1 GVRDF
6 AIFFD
11 DLKDDKGRHH
21 ENGKLQAEFLNRVQ
35 KNLHDRYKDVVPL
48 IMVPTEYYYEDMVK
62 GDKVKPYTRD
72 LAENLD
78 PRIVVL
84 YTGRG
89 VVCDGITDAE
99 LAEVNK
105 IFGREVGVW
114 WNYPVNDYSL
124 TPDGNRNVKLA
135 LGAIEKLPTAKM
147 TAIFFNPM
155 EQVQLSKIALA
166 TGAIYANNPA
176 TYDDEKAWDT
186 VLAEQFGNL
195 APQMKIFAEHSRH
208 MENSWAKVGAP
219 DAIEFSTAAANLMSD
234 MGRKSFIDFA
244 PLERQIDRTEKA
256 VNVLLKRLPKK
267 YLAECK
273 PQLEQLRRIMQADKV
288 ALDSLKSGQLD
299 PRLKVLREEIA
310 ANEKSI
316 KSVLNLVGFSIMA
329 GQGENVGFGV
339 YALKNWSER
348 TEESEFSTNILNR
361 LSMIASQFS
370 EAKVQLF
377 ELPAIPGLGSTNAM
391 DFKIQSVES
400 TDMNQL
406 ETVVQNF
413 TMQAMALPE
422 IMMAYSTYN
431 AQTPHA
437 YIEIDREKAESLGV
451 AVGSIYSA
459 LQTYVGS
466 SYVNDINIGT
476 QVNKVKFQADW
487 KYRKDLSSLD
497 KIYVQSLKGTMVPL
511 GSLIKIKTVLLPR
524 GIERYNQYPSAT
536 INALA
541 KSGVSSGA
549 AMQALED
556 LADKILPKGYT
567 YAWSGSSLQE
577 KNNQGQIYYIIAF
590 AVLFAYLFM
599 VAQYESWMIPLSV
612 MLSVTAAMLGAL
624 LGLFFM
630 KLPLS
635 IYAQLGLVLLVGLA
649 AKNAILIVE
658 FARDARQEGMPILKA
673 ALFATKERFR
683 AVLMTAFTFILGV
696 APLVWASGASA
707 GSRVAVGVP
716 VFWGMIIGTMAGLI
730 LIPLM
735 YILVQTITEYKKKDN
750 NDGFAA

>member
-1 GVRDF
+1 MKKFLALVLLSTIFFGGTALAVPIPLRGVVEGFYGTPWTFADRADIIDFCRQSNLNSYIYAPKDDPYHRNKWREPYPADKLAELKRLVAVANENDVRFIFAVSPGLDLNYKGDKGNEDFRKLIRKLDTMYQIGVRDF

-35 KNLHDRYKDVVPL
+35 KNLHDRYKDVAPL

-72 LAENLD
+72 LAANLD

-244 PLERQIDRTEKA
+244 PLERQIDRTERA

-273 PQLEQLRRIMQADKV
+273 LQLEQLRRIMQADKI
-288 ALDSLKSGQLD
+288 ALESLKSGRLD

-310 ANEKSI
+310 ANEKLAVISEEAGRKFI
-316 KSVLNLVGFSIMA
+316 DDVLNFFDA
-329 GQGENVGFGV
+329 
-339 YALKNWSER
+339 
-348 TEESEFSTNILNR
+348 
-361 LSMIASQFS
+361 
-370 EAKVQLF
+370 
-377 ELPAIPGLGSTNAM
+377 
-391 DFKIQSVES
+391 
-400 TDMNQL
+400 
-406 ETVVQNF
+406 QN
-413 TMQAMALPE
+413 
-422 IMMAYSTYN
+422 N
-431 AQTPHA
+431 G
-437 YIEIDREKAESLGV
+437 K
-451 AVGSIYSA
+451 
-459 LQTYVGS
+459 
-466 SYVNDINIGT
+466 
-476 QVNKVKFQADW
+476 
-487 KYRKDLSSLD
+487 RK
-497 KIYVQSLKGTMVPL
+497 K
-511 GSLIKIKTVLLPR
+511 
-524 GIERYNQYPSAT
+524 
-536 INALA
+536 
-541 KSGVSSGA
+541 
-549 AMQALED
+549 
-556 LADKILPKGYT
+556 
-567 YAWSGSSLQE
+567 
-577 KNNQGQIYYIIAF
+577 
-590 AVLFAYLFM
+590 
-599 VAQYESWMIPLSV
+599 
-612 MLSVTAAMLGAL
+612 
-624 LGLFFM
+624 
-630 KLPLS
+630 
-635 IYAQLGLVLLVGLA
+635 
-649 AKNAILIVE
+649 
-658 FARDARQEGMPILKA
+658 
-673 ALFATKERFR
+673 
-683 AVLMTAFTFILGV
+683 
-696 APLVWASGASA
+696 
-707 GSRVAVGVP
+707 
-716 VFWGMIIGTMAGLI
+716 
-730 LIPLM
+730 
-735 YILVQTITEYKKKDN
+735 
-750 NDGFAA
+750 